1 MVTDESGVGE
11 GWSRLALLVADQ
23 LPVGELDGLWVFRP
37 TMHEGRQWG
46 TAVLSRVDGDRR
58 RIYTARYMHQL
69 KGKERGAYSA
79 EVKEVG
85 SGVVETLDDIFAL
98 VERRIEEEP
107 PERIPL
113 DQWFT
118 PMDDGPARAD

>member
-1 MVTDESGVGE
+1 MTGP
-11 GWSRLALLVADQ
+11 GWTRLAGAVADRI
-23 LPVGELDGLWVFRP
+23 PPAEVDGVWVFGVLR
-37 TMHEGRQWG
+37 HEGREWG
-46 TAVLSRVDGDRR
+46 TAVLSRVDGDGR

-79 EVKEVG
+79 EVREVG
-85 SGVVETLDDIFAL
+85 SGVVATLDDIFAL

-113 DQWFT
+113 ERWF
-118 PMDDGPARAD
+118 PPVDHGPARAD